1 MVLLDDNVASIVSGV
16 EEGHAVFANVQKFT
30 RYLPASNVPEV
41 MPFLLYVALP
51 VPLGLSV
58 LQILAIGLGT
68 DMLPAIGLGLGQE
81 QPDRESMQR
90 RARGCHE
97 CLLSLRLML
106 RS

>member
-68 DMLPAIGLGLGQE
+68 DMLPAIGLGQE